1 MDEIVVRLRDG
12 EPVPDGATR
21 ELARGR
27 LDAAGSALIE
37 NGGIETE
44 RLEGAEPE
52 VSVKDPGRVE
62 LELAP

>member
-1 MDEIVVRLRDG
+1 VDEIVVRLRDR
-12 EPVPDGATR
+12 EHVPGGDTR
-21 ELARGR
+21 ELAQGR

-44 RLEGAEPE
+44 RLEWAEPE
-52 VSVKDPGRVE
+52 VSVKGPGRVE